1 MKSPQTRDK
10 CLSCDFPLI
19 AWHEL
24 GMDVLKL
31 SVTMKGVLINTQVKQ
46 SFLMKK
52 ILEENRTSL
61 GAAFKGP
68 PDPERGKRGSTDTFT
83 HDLC

>member
-10 CLSCDFPLI
+10 WLSCDFPLI

-52 ILEENRTSL
+52 ILE
-61 GAAFKGP
+61 
-68 PDPERGKRGSTDTFT
+68 
-83 HDLC
+83 